1 MHLPRVPTQPHTC
14 SLFPSPLR
22 KADQPVFLVL
32 ESAPPSPRQP
42 SSPEPEE
49 EEPLPHPFSLLGT
62 VTEAA
67 EEGASDPSM
76 HGHALSM
83 FGEEPDLDVP
93 LGSADDFRRTT
104 AGSDD
109 VEAVG
114 VWGEAARHVRAAEGS
129 AAGAPPPPPLPPPRS
144 FLAQVLP
151 FFFTNSVEPA
161 DSVEPPLPPLDRP
174 SRQSVSFM
182 ARPAIRGSRFMQR
195 LDMSSG
201 GGGGAPGGGRGGLQG
216 SMSVQPIQLPPR
228 TPGRPRTSA
237 DGAPP
242 AARPPAGAREATKML
257 DARTYMFAVWADHL
271 CEEVAVR
278 RVWERGAGGQGE
290 GGPSGCGGEV
300 AVRREAL

>member
-1 MHLPRVPTQPHTC
+1 M
-14 SLFPSPLR
+14 
-22 KADQPVFLVL
+22 

-42 SSPEPEE
+42 SSPEPE

-67 EEGASDPSM
+67 EEGASDASM

-83 FGEEPDLDVP
+83 FGEEPDLDVA
-93 LGSADDFRRTT
+93 LGSADDFRRNT

-114 VWGEAARHVRAAEGS
+114 VWGEAGRHVRAAEGG
-129 AAGAPPPPPLPPPRS
+129 AAGAPPPPPLLPPPRS
-144 FLAQVLP
+144 FLAQALP
-151 FFFTNSVEPA
+151 FFFTNSIESS
-161 DSVEPPLPPLDRP
+161 DSVEPPPPPQARP

-182 ARPAIRGSRFMQR
+182 ARPAVRGSRFMQR
-195 LDMSSG
+195 LDMNSG
-201 GGGGAPGGGRGGLQG
+201 GGGGGPGGGRGGLEG

-237 DGAPP
+237 DGAPA

-278 RVWERGAGGQGE
+278 RGA
-290 GGPSGCGGEV
+290 
-300 AVRREAL
+300 L